1 MVGAHVETVIHPDD
15 MKMTSAVLAIGLH
28 SNQMAVLDP
37 EIRFTL
43 RFKCALGRRNA
54 GVTIG
59 GFKVILKRPYF
70 VKFKTTSL
78 LFIEKLPY

>member
-1 MVGAHVETVIHPDD
+1 MGAHVETVIHPDD

-70 VKFKTTSL
+70 VKFKTT
-78 LFIEKLPY
+78 